1 MASKSLTI
9 AVRIECPAWR
19 TTWPKAGSDIRALLR
34 TAARRPEVAGQ
45 AIGEVAVV
53 LADDARLQELNN
65 RFRAKNRPTNV
76 LSFPDPQI
84 PLGGMALAH
93 ETVFR
98 EAKAQKKP
106 VIRHSNHLILHGFL
120 HLLGYDHHS
129 AQAARLMEGLEVAIL
144 STMGIPNPYVPRA
157 RSRA

>member
-1 MASKSLTI
+1 MSGLAHDV
-9 AVRIECPAWR
+9 AEGWVRHPGAAANGG
-19 TTWPKAGSDIRALLR
+19 TT
-34 TAARRPEVAGQ
+34 ARGRG
-45 AIGEVAVV
+45 
-53 LADDARLQELNN
+53 
-65 RFRAKNRPTNV
+65 